1 MWSSMSKL
9 TRVALLALAVA
20 SAASLTLSAHHGWA
34 GYSNKEFDIT
44 GTVTTAL
51 SLGGAHATMKI
62 TADGQVWNLTL
73 APPARTKAAGLEAT
87 TIPVGATVTAHGH
100 RHANAKIFE
109 VKTERIT
116 YNGKTY
122 NVYPDRT

>member
-1 MWSSMSKL
+1 MWSSLSRFA
-9 TRVALLALAVA
+9 RVTLLAFT
-20 SAASLTLSAHHGWA
+20 AAFATSLTLSAHHGWA
-34 GYSNKEFDIT
+34 GYSNKEFDVT
-44 GTVTTAL
+44 GTVTTPL

-73 APPARTKAAGLEAT
+73 APPARTKAAGLEAD

-100 RHANAKIFE
+100 RHSSAKIFE
-109 VKTERIT
+109 VKTERVT